1 MASRSL
7 ERGCRAVRVLNGC
20 LLGVPVRHL
29 LHEESYRCLAPPR
42 NTTNKEHLKI
52 NPNDRQSTK
61 LTDQALGTTER
72 AASLRVKSRNTNQ
85 HSNPARLQHSNPYPS
100 SHRPSRVIARVLSAN
115 AAQCASH
122 SGEPHYNTDTTR
134 TSRDTQLPPAG
145 GPVVSRDWRTARRV
159 WPV

>member
-1 MASRSL
+1 MDAAYVPEGRLQCVCAGKTGRGLGCMASRSL

-72 AASLRVKSRNTNQ
+72 AA
-85 HSNPARLQHSNPYPS
+85 
-100 SHRPSRVIARVLSAN
+100 
-115 AAQCASH
+115 
-122 SGEPHYNTDTTR
+122 
-134 TSRDTQLPPAG
+134 
-145 GPVVSRDWRTARRV
+145 
-159 WPV
+159 